1 MAAMNTDTMA
11 AFVAPEVVVSPF
23 EYRSLAGQEVDAILA
38 AQRKRAASEAAGG
51 QRSDGS
57 ASWGSGGSFSFSAG
71 YDQMTRDAVD
81 LARKQG
87 IEQGIQQ
94 GRQAAHAE
102 FEVEMRAVVS
112 QERSRLVQTVVEFA
126 SAREKYF
133 LSVEQEVVNL
143 ALAIAGRVLHR
154 EAQLDPLLL
163 AGVVRVALDKM
174 QDRTGVVLRVAADDV
189 MPWQEMFA
197 ATEASERPNV
207 IEDIRMQRGDCLLE
221 TKMGTVEL
229 GIGVQLEE
237 IEKGFFDLLNRRPV
251 K

>member
-1 MAAMNTDTMA
+1 MAATNTDSMA

-23 EYRSLAGQEVDAILA
+23 EFRSLAGQEIEAIFA
-38 AQRKRAASEAAGG
+38 AQRKRPASEAAGG

-57 ASWGSGGSFSFSAG
+57 ASWSPGGSFNFASG
-71 YDQMTRDAVD
+71 YDQMTKDAVE

-94 GRQAAHAE
+94 GRQAARAE
-102 FEVEMRAVVS
+102 FESELRTAVV
-112 QERSRLVQTVVEFA
+112 QERSRVANAVQEFA
-126 SAREKYF
+126 DAREKYF
-133 LSVEQEVVNL
+133 VSVEREVVNL
-143 ALAIAGRVLHR
+143 ALAIASRVLHR
-154 EAQLDPLLL
+154 EAQFDPLLL

-174 QDRTGVVLRVAADDV
+174 QDRTGVVLRVAPADV
-189 MPWQEMFA
+189 MPWQEIFA

-207 IEDIRMQRGDCLLE
+207 IEDARLQRGDCRLE
-221 TKMGTVEL
+221 TKMGTVDL